1 MAAAGPPEQEEQ
13 IRFILEN
20 QIQGDSNNHEVLA
33 LQRTK
38 ERGRLYVEGKV
49 KDDFTGNLEQVGY
62 CSLSNISSNN
72 SFVKV
77 HGEIVRVFSLGIVQS
92 LSLILWQEILKSD
105 ACRFMP
111 IVYFKSSY
119 WTSTVKGLFPERL
132 LSLKAVEYVGAF
144 TFRGLPLE
152 LLPGGNF
159 HEYVTRELSS
169 TYFPLKSVDLEIHV
183 YQMSASLEHLEDD
196 GTLLQAEII
205 QLPSL
210 RIEGIW
216 ERLVFDTDIRGN
228 LVRLMTN
235 MRKHHSILHS
245 ILQSIQR
252 TSLVK
257 FSRALSTANLRSRT
271 NCLILLSGPPG
282 TGKTTLY
289 QALAQKLSIRLNCN
303 YSSTSLIQINAA
315 TLLSK
320 FFSESAKHIL
330 QVFTAILA
338 HCTSSPKHF
347 TIVLIDEIESLASS
361 RSSANNRGEVQD
373 TIRATNALLT
383 GFDKVKSQP
392 NLIILCTSNM
402 VDTLDAAF
410 LDRCGHRII
419 IEEPSEAARYQI
431 LRDGIQELI
440 AAKIV
445 NTDQSVPSYRDAQLE
460 LLSEPKKPG
469 SVLMKLC
476 NFLGP
481 STCSQRLGIEGRGR
495 ISARYLGQL
504 PEVALADRLITESC
518 SLDEAL
524 QHMTKFVEGQSR
536 LELDQID
543 RQRALENS
551 EDFEEHWD
559 LGLKRKRI

>member
-1 MAAAGPPEQEEQ
+1 MAAAGPLEQKEQ
-13 IRFILEN
+13 NRNILEN
-20 QIQGDSNNHEVLA
+20 QIQGDSNNHKVFA
-33 LQRTK
+33 FQRIK
-38 ERGRLYVEGKV
+38 ERGRIYVEGRV
-49 KDDFTGNLEQVGY
+49 KDDFTGDLAWVGY
-62 CSLSNISSNN
+62 CSLSNMSSNN

-77 HGEIVRVFSLGIVQS
+77 HGEIVRVFSLVIVQS
-92 LSLILWQEILKSD
+92 LSLILWQEILESD
-105 ACRFMP
+105 ACKFMP
-111 IVYFKSSY
+111 IVYFKPSSY
-119 WTSTVKGLFPERL
+119 WTSTVRGLFPECL

-144 TFRGLPLE
+144 AFGGLPLE
-152 LLPGGNF
+152 LLPDGNF

-169 TYFPLKSVDLEIHV
+169 TYFPLKSIDLEIHV
-183 YQMSASLEHLEDD
+183 YQMSTSIEHLEDD

-216 ERLVFDTDIRGN
+216 ERFVFDTDIRGN
-228 LVRLMTN
+228 LIRLMTN
-235 MRKHHSILHS
+235 MRKHHSIL
-245 ILQSIQR
+245 QSIQL
-252 TSLVK
+252 TSPVK
-257 FSRALSTANLRSRT
+257 FSRALNTANLRPRT
-271 NCLILLSGPPG
+271 NRLILLSGPSG
-282 TGKTTLY
+282 TGKTTLC
-289 QALAQKLSIRLNCN
+289 QALAQKLSIRLNRN

-320 FFSESAKHIL
+320 FFSESAKHIF
-330 QVFTAILA
+330 QVFTAILT

-419 IEEPSEAARYQI
+419 IKEPSEAARYQI

-445 NTDQSVPSYRDAQLE
+445 NTDQSIPSYRDAQLE

-481 STCSQRLGIEGRGR
+481 STCPQRSGIEGRGR

-504 PEVALADRLITESC
+504 PEVALADRLIMDSC

-536 LELDQID
+536 LELDQVE
-543 RQRALENS
+543 RQQALENS
-551 EDFEEHWD
+551 EDFDEYWD

>member
-1 MAAAGPPEQEEQ
+1 
-13 IRFILEN
+13 
-20 QIQGDSNNHEVLA
+20 
-33 LQRTK
+33 
-38 ERGRLYVEGKV
+38 
-49 KDDFTGNLEQVGY
+49 
-62 CSLSNISSNN
+62 
-72 SFVKV
+72 
-77 HGEIVRVFSLGIVQS
+77 
-92 LSLILWQEILKSD
+92 
-105 ACRFMP
+105 
-111 IVYFKSSY
+111 
-119 WTSTVKGLFPERL
+119 
-132 LSLKAVEYVGAF
+132 VEYVGTF
-144 TFRGLPLE
+144 TFGGLPLE
-152 LLPGGNF
+152 LLPGENF

-169 TYFPLKSVDLEIHV
+169 TYFPLKSIDLEIHV
-183 YQMSASLEHLEDD
+183 YQMSTSLEHLEDD

-216 ERLVFDTDIRGN
+216 ESLVFDTDIRGN
-228 LVRLMTN
+228 LVHLMTN
-235 MRKHHSILHS
+235 MRKHNS
-245 ILQSIQR
+245 ILQSIQL
-252 TSLVK
+252 TSPVK
-257 FSRALSTANLRSRT
+257 FSRALSTANLRPRT
-271 NCLILLSGPPG
+271 NRLILLSGPPG
-282 TGKTTLY
+282 TGKTTLC
-289 QALAQKLSIRLNCN
+289 QALAQKLSIRLNRN

-330 QVFTAILA
+330 QVFAAILT
-338 HCTSSPKHF
+338 HCISSPKHF

-445 NTDQSVPSYRDAQLE
+445 NADQSIPSYRDAQLE
-460 LLSEPKKPG
+460 LLSAPKKPG

-481 STCSQRLGIEGRGR
+481 STCPQRLEIEGRGR

-504 PEVALADRLITESC
+504 PEVALADRLITDSC

-536 LELDQID
+536 LELDQVE

-551 EDFEEHWD
+551 EDVEEYWD